1 MRVPKIKKIIAVFV
15 IFYRVIHPI
24 YMYCSYRKGQITY
37 FKWYKIWL
45 GLGSSFFFLPREF
58 HMKTFFSICG
68 NDSVSYAKT
77 RFLSREIGAIEPCV
91 IKIVINFFLSS
102 LIKITFSLN
111 FLFLSLDLFT
121 SKLAKQTVLF
131 YGYLVKPTIKCL
143 TNCWMLN

>member
-77 RFLSREIGAIEPCV
+77 RFLSREIGAVEPCV

-111 FLFLSLDLFT
+111 FFIFIIRFIHIKVGKTNGAVLRLFC
-121 SKLAKQTVLF
+121 QTN
-131 YGYLVKPTIKCL
+131 Y
-143 TNCWMLN
+143 